1 MFTKQLFGGHMK
13 SSVRVLGFALFAA
26 LFAASCDNSERL
38 TEPAPMR
45 QQFSDVVPG
54 NDGKQYTL
62 LDGQIK
68 FKRATVSKWINKGG
82 GQVVLEGDSV
92 NGKPTMHVL
101 VVPEGAVDRKTLFTM
116 TIASP
121 HHIRVDLRAQIEQK
135 YRGETVL
142 IDVGHLGFNKPILL
156 GLDRSLVGALPADA
170 QLTVLYDPDNGSPFQ
185 AMPTTIYAGYE
196 QWVIGYLSHFSKYA
210 LAMN

>member
-1 MFTKQLFGGHMK
+1 MK

-26 LFAASCDNSERL
+26 LFAVSCDNSERL
-38 TEPAPMR
+38 TEPAAIR

-54 NDGKQYTL
+54 QDGNQYTL
-62 LDGQIK
+62 LEGQIK
-68 FKRATVSKWINKGG
+68 FKRATVSKWISRGG
-82 GQVVLEGDSV
+82 GQLILEGDSV

-101 VVPEGAVDRKTLFTM
+101 IVPEDAVNKKTLFTM

-135 YRGETVL
+135 YHGETTMV
-142 IDVGHLGFNKPILL
+142 DVGHLGFKKPILL
-156 GLDRSLVGALPADA
+156 GLDRSLVGTLPIDTR
-170 QLTVLYDPDNGSPFQ
+170 LTVLYDPDNGTPFQ
-185 AMPTTIYAGYE
+185 AIPTQIFAGYE
-196 QWVIGYLSHFSKYA
+196 QWVVGYLSHFSKYA